1 MSIQN
6 KRRKFISV
14 EKLETA
20 QPGFAN
26 GISFQLDKIIKSGEH
41 RSLTE
46 NEKYEIINKAE
57 KAYGEFLDALGVDW
71 KNDPNSME
79 TPRRVAK
86 AFVLDLW
93 KGRYELPTEITAF
106 PSDGYEGIILERDI
120 PIVSMCSHHHQA
132 ILGKAHVAYIPG
144 KEGKVIGLSKLNRI
158 VEHYARRGAIQEQL
172 TVAIHNAI
180 NEVCENNAGVMVVV
194 HSFHNCVSCRGIKH
208 FGASMVTS
216 EVSGVFADHTKTAKQ
231 EVMDMLK
238 FNMEGYR

>member
-1 MSIQN
+1 MTIEN
-6 KRRKFISV
+6 KRRKIIDV
-14 EKLETA
+14 EKLELA

-26 GISFQLDKIIKSGEH
+26 GISLQLDKVIKNGEH

-46 NEKYEIINKAE
+46 TEKYEIIDKAE

-79 TPRRVAK
+79 TPRRVSK
-86 AFVLDLW
+86 AFVMDLW

-106 PSDGYEGIILERDI
+106 PADGYNGIILERDI

-132 ILGKAHVAYIPG
+132 ILGKAHIAYVPG
-144 KEGKVIGLSKLNRI
+144 ENGKVIGLSKLNRI

-180 NEVCENNAGVMVVV
+180 TEVCEGNVGVMVVV

-216 EVSGVFADHTKTAKQ
+216 EVSGVFADHAKTAKQ